1 MHFNGDRL
9 NSRTRCVNIDGANAS
24 MGRFIMR
31 AGSGGGSSMTGQHIH
46 ILLVEDDEI
55 DAEAIMRGFY
65 AQKIANPFT
74 LVSDGIEA
82 LDVLRGANGVPR
94 LPRPYMILLDINMPR
109 MNGLEFLEAVRAD
122 AELAQS
128 VVFILTTSNR
138 DEDMMAAY
146 NRQIAGYLLKSRAGK
161 DFVDLITLLDSYW
174 RI

>member
-1 MHFNGDRL
+1 MERL
-9 NSRTRCVNIDGANAS
+9 
-24 MGRFIMR
+24 IMPV
-31 AGSGGGSSMTGQHIH
+31 ASGGILRMTGQHIH

-55 DAEAIMRGFY
+55 DAEAIMRGFH

-82 LDVLRGANGVPR
+82 LEVLRGTNGAAR

-122 AELAQS
+122 SELAQS
-128 VVFILTTSNR
+128 VVFVLTTSNR

-174 RI
+174 RIVEFPSEVK

>member
-1 MHFNGDRL
+1 MERIFDD
-9 NSRTRCVNIDGANAS
+9 T
-24 MGRFIMR
+24 
-31 AGSGGGSSMTGQHIH
+31 GSGGVLRMSGHNIH

-82 LDVLRGANGVPR
+82 LNALRGANGVAR
-94 LPRPYMILLDINMPR
+94 LPRPYMILLDINMLR
-109 MNGLEFLEAVRAD
+109 MNGLEFLETVRAD
-122 AELAQS
+122 PELAQS
-128 VVFILTTSNR
+128 VVFVLTTSNR

-146 NRQIAGYLLKSRAGK
+146 NHQIAGYLLKSRAGK

-174 RI
+174 RIVEFPSEVK

>member
-1 MHFNGDRL
+1 MDRSL
-9 NSRTRCVNIDGANAS
+9 
-24 MGRFIMR
+24 MR
-31 AGSGGGSSMTGQHIH
+31 DGSGGLMSSAGQNIH
-46 ILLVEDDEI
+46 ILVVEDDEI

-82 LDVLRGANGVPR
+82 LNVLRGANGAPR

-122 AELAQS
+122 PGLAQS

-146 NRQIAGYLLKSRAGK
+146 NRQIAGYLLKSRAG
-161 DFVDLITLLDSYW
+161 
-174 RI
+174 

>member
-1 MHFNGDRL
+1 
-9 NSRTRCVNIDGANAS
+9 
-24 MGRFIMR
+24 MGRFLQDVL
-31 AGSGGGSSMTGQHIH
+31 SGGSVNMAGHHIH

-82 LDVLRGANGVPR
+82 LSVLRGNNGMPR

-122 AELAQS
+122 PDLAQS
-128 VVFILTTSNR
+128 VVFVLTTSNR
-138 DEDMMAAY
+138 DEDIMAAY
-146 NRQIAGYLLKSRAGK
+146 NHQIAGYLLKSRAGK
-161 DFVDLITLLDSYW
+161 DFIDLITLLDSYW
-174 RI
+174 RIVEFPSEVK

>member
-1 MHFNGDRL
+1 
-9 NSRTRCVNIDGANAS
+9 
-24 MGRFIMR
+24 MGRFLKGERSRGLLNMP
-31 AGSGGGSSMTGQHIH
+31 GQHIH

-82 LDVLRGANGVPR
+82 LSVLRGTNGMPR

-109 MNGLEFLEAVRAD
+109 MNGLEFLEVLRAD
-122 AELAQS
+122 PELAQS
-128 VVFILTTSNR
+128 VVFVLTTSNR

-146 NRQIAGYLLKSRAGK
+146 NHQIAGYLLKSRAGK
-161 DFVDLITLLDSYW
+161 DFIDLITLLDSYW
-174 RI
+174 RIVEFPSEVK